1 MDIDLWMAAVAILA
15 IAMAMFVEVQWQLA
29 EIAAV
34 VLSNPKWVS
43 TKRGDESQVVASW
56 G

>member
-1 MDIDLWMAAVAILA
+1 MAAVAILAMA

>member
-1 MDIDLWMAAVAILA
+1 MDIDLWMATVAILA
-15 IAMAMFVEVQWQLA
+15 MAMATVAMFVEVQWQLA

-34 VLSNPKWVS
+34 VLSKPKMAFY
-43 TKRGDESQVVASW
+43 KKG

>member
-1 MDIDLWMAAVAILA
+1 MDIDLWMAAVAILAMA

-34 VLSNPKWVS
+34 VLGKPKMGFY
-43 TKRGDESQVVASW
+43 KKG